1 MAPDHPRSR
10 GEYGLNKTGHDVG
23 SGSSPLSRGIPMRT
37 ARTSSRYG
45 IIPALAGNTW
55 CWRATAGSVRDH
67 PRSRG
72 EYPPRAGYP
81 PGWNGS
87 SPLSRGIRALP
98 APTGRAAGIIPALA
112 GNTPS
117 SRPVRPASRDH
128 PRSRGE
134 YISTSLAED
143 YRAGSSPLSR
153 GILRPRLL
161 YQIPRGI
168 IPALAGNTRRSF
180 GSIRRLPDHPRSR
193 GEYFQNPG
201 RTSTS
206 SGSSPLSRGIRER
219 CGARIS
225 R

>member
-1 MAPDHPRSR
+1 MRLAEEGFPDAGP
-10 GEYGLNKTGHDVG
+10 
-23 SGSSPLSRGIPMRT
+23 SPLSRGIPNRLQRLRRPMGIIPLSRGIPPF
-37 ARTSSRYG
+37 SSPSCRVSR
-45 IIPALAGNTW
+45 IIPALAGNT
-55 CWRATAGSVRDH
+55 CDLLKMSTRCT
-67 PRSRG
+67 
-72 EYPPRAGYP
+72 
-81 PGWNGS
+81 
-87 SPLSRGIRALP
+87 
-98 APTGRAAGIIPALA
+98 
-112 GNTPS
+112 
-117 SRPVRPASRDH
+117 DH

-143 YRAGSSPLSR
+143 YRVGSSPLSR

-193 GEYFQNPG
+193 GEYVGHHLRG
-201 RTSTS
+201 RLHP
-206 SGSSPLSRGIRER
+206 GSSPLSRGIRER

>member
-1 MAPDHPRSR
+1 MMLAPDHPRSR
-10 GEYGLNKTGHDVG
+10 GEYAIIKAGQAGKQ
-23 SGSSPLSRGIPMRT
+23 GSSPLSRGIPLDAYMSALRQ
-37 ARTSSRYG
+37 G
-45 IIPALAGNTW
+45 IIPALAGNT
-55 CWRATAGSVRDH
+55 CDLLKMSTRCT
-67 PRSRG
+67 
-72 EYPPRAGYP
+72 
-81 PGWNGS
+81 
-87 SPLSRGIRALP
+87 
-98 APTGRAAGIIPALA
+98 
-112 GNTPS
+112 
-117 SRPVRPASRDH
+117 DH

-206 SGSSPLSRGIRER
+206 SGSSPLSRGIR
-219 CGARIS
+219 GAPPPGTPPPRIIPALAGNT
-225 R
+225 RRGR